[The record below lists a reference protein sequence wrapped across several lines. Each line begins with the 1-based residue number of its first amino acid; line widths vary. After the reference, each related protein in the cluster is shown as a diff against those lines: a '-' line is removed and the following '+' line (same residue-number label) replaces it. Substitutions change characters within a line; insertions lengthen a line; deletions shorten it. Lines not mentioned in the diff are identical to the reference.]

1 MITIVMQKLIYI
13 LVGIAVLGGIVWYSF
28 EQFSNT
34 PSTTTATTT
43 PTQTSDASNIKI
55 NGVKIEALDANGQTI
70 STQNTVVV
78 GGQTTTPAP
87 TIKRPIVFA
96 TSMDASV
103 KVLYQQK
110 ISDLQ
115 TALTKDSKNFS
126 NWIDIGILYKQIG
139 DYQGAIEAWNYA
151 SALSPKNTV
160 SYGNLGDLY
169 QYYIKDYLKAESQ
182 FKQAVANDPKYIP
195 SYLHLADLY
204 TNSYQTST
212 NKGELVL
219 KDGLAKNPG
228 DIMLSLALGAY
239 YKSRGNTESA
249 KTIYNEV
256 LTKAKTAKNQNLI
269 DQVTAL
275 LNELEK

>member
-1 MITIVMQKLIYI
+1 
-13 LVGIAVLGGIVWYSF
+13 
-28 EQFSNT
+28 
-34 PSTTTATTT
+34 
-43 PTQTSDASNIKI
+43 
-55 NGVKIEALDANGQTI
+55 
-70 STQNTVVV
+70 
-78 GGQTTTPAP
+78 
-87 TIKRPIVFA
+87 
-96 TSMDASV
+96 
-103 KVLYQQK
+103 
-110 ISDLQ
+110 
-115 TALTKDSKNFS
+115 
-126 NWIDIGILYKQIG
+126 
-139 DYQGAIEAWNYA
+139 
-151 SALSPKNTV
+151 
-160 SYGNLGDLY
+160 LGDLY